1 MKKFALAAAT
11 VVAAGLFAST
21 APAATFRT
29 AVSVSGVDTN
39 PCTPAAP
46 CRTISYALTQTSPG
60 GEMFVLSSGGYGPF
74 TITQAVLITAPSGI
88 IAAVSASSG
97 NAITVNAGTTDTVI
111 LNGFLLDGLAGAG
124 TNGVQVNSA
133 GSVSVGDSSITGFSG
148 QGINF
153 VPNVGTGSSTLIV
166 TNTTLY
172 SNTSGSV
179 MVAPIGGTAGQ
190 NTGRAFFRATG
201 FVTSPAVFDATNALG
216 PVSAQIHDSRIRNNP
231 GNGIVAIAPNQSV
244 PVQIQI
250 DKSNIYSVSNA
261 FTTNGASATITLGSS
276 SLSKISQLVTT
287 SNGGSVLSYGNNE
300 INFVSPPV
308 TFSGTISL
316 K

>member
-1 MKKFALAAAT
+1 MKKVAFAAAT
-11 VVAAGLFAST
+11 IVAAGFLAPYAS
-21 APAATFRT
+21 AATFRT

-60 GEMFVLSSGGYGPF
+60 GEMFILSSGGYGAF

-97 NAITVNAGTTDTVI
+97 NAITVNAGPSDTVI

-153 VPNVGTGSSTLIV
+153 VPSVGTGSSTLIV

-179 MVAPIGGTAGQ
+179 MVAPIGGTSGQ

-201 FVTSPAVFDATNALG
+201 FVTSPAVFDATNAAG

-231 GNGIVAIAPNQSV
+231 GNGIVATAPTQAA

-250 DKSNIYSVSNA
+250 DHSNVYSVSNA
-261 FTTNGASATITLGSS
+261 FTANGFSAISLGSS
-276 SLSKISQLVTT
+276 SISKVSQLVTT
-287 SNGGSVLSYGNNE
+287 SSGGSVVSYLNNE
-300 INFVSPPV
+300 INFVSSTAGLGSRP
-308 TFSGTISL
+308 L
-316 K
+316 Q

>member
-1 MKKFALAAAT
+1 MKKMAFAAAT
-11 VVAAGLFAST
+11 MVAAGFLASSAT
-21 APAATFRT
+21 AATFRT

-74 TITQAVLITAPSGI
+74 TVTQAVLITAPSGI

-97 NAITVNAGTTDTVI
+97 NAITVSAGPSDTVI

-166 TNTTLY
+166 ANTTIY
-172 SNTSGSV
+172 SNTAGSV
-179 MVAPIGGTAGQ
+179 MFAPSGGTSGQ

-201 FVTSPAVFDATNALG
+201 FVTSPAVFDATNAAG

-231 GNGIVAIAPNQSV
+231 GNGIVAIAPSQSV

-250 DKSNIYSVSNA
+250 DNSNIYSVSNP
-261 FTTNGASATITLGSS
+261 FTANGPGATITLGSS
-276 SLSKISQLVTT
+276 SLTKASTVVTT
-287 SNGGSVLSYGNNE
+287 SGGSVLSYGNNE
-300 INFVSPPV
+300 MSFYTTLGPLGSRA
-308 TFSGTISL
+308 L
-316 K
+316 Q

>member
-1 MKKFALAAAT
+1 MKKMAFAAAA
-11 VVAAGLFAST
+11 VVAAGFLAPAAS
-21 APAATFRT
+21 AATFRT

-60 GEMFVLSSGGYGPF
+60 GEMFILSSGGYGPF
-74 TITQAVLITAPSGI
+74 TVTQAVTITAPSGI
-88 IAAVSASSG
+88 IAAVSAPSG
-97 NAITVNAGTTDTVI
+97 NAITVTAGLTDLVI
-111 LNGFLLDGLAGAG
+111 LNGFLLDGLAGSG

-133 GSVSVGDSSITGFSG
+133 GSVSIGESSITGFSG

-153 VPNVGTGSSTLIV
+153 VPNVGTGSATLIV
-166 TNTTLY
+166 SSSTIF
-172 SNTSGSV
+172 SNTAGSV
-179 MVAPIGGTAGQ
+179 MFAPVGGTAGQ
-190 NTGRAFFRATG
+190 NVGRAFFRATG

-250 DKSNIYSVSNA
+250 DNSNIYSVSSA
-261 FTTNGASATITLGSS
+261 FTTSGPGATITLGSS
-276 SLSKISQLVTT
+276 SLTKVSTVVTT
-287 SNGGSVLSYGNNE
+287 SGGAVLSYGNNE
-300 INFVSPPV
+300 MSFYTTLGPM
-308 TFSGTISL
+308 GARAL
-316 K
+316 Q